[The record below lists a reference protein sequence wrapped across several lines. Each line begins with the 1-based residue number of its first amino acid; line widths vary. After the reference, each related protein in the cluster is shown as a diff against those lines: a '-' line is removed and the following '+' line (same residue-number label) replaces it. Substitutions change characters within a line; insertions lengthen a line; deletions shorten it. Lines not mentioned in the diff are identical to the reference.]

1 MVYINKAQRKTVLE
15 KFRINPDGA
24 KSYREFRKRLQP
36 YIGGSCVMLPWC
48 GMWVGIELNGEP
60 HT

>member
-1 MVYINKAQRKTVLE
+1 MVYLNKAQRKTVRV
-15 KFRINPDGA
+15 KFQISPDGA
-24 KSYREFRKRLQP
+24 KSYREFRKRVVP

-48 GMWVGIELNGEP
+48 QMWVGIELDGTP